1 MTSQA
6 VHKTVTINIL
16 PNISQSQENQTM
28 KFDQLIKEIFFFKIH
43 AENEAGTLVP
53 DLFCFYKKA
62 LDQVEASEPQFSFNI
77 F

>member
-1 MTSQA
+1 
-6 VHKTVTINIL
+6 
-16 PNISQSQENQTM
+16 M

-62 LDQVEASEPQFSFNI
+62 LDQVEASEPQFNFNI
-77 F
+77 FW